1 MAFSSDSS
9 DHEAAAGRQSATAG
23 LALPS
28 LIVIHI
34 GLCCVSLYCVALI
47 YPEYHIFYRPTGLYT
62 AVAVMAAF
70 ALVSVV
76 FVLADFSFG
85 YFVGF
90 YLFTMIT
97 GYLWLN
103 VFSEFVY
110 NHALSGLSVAA
121 SAITFLLPALFI
133 RAPLRQL
140 WTLSTTGLDRVLDG
154 ILVLAA
160 VTFAV
165 GATYNF
171 RLVSLDNI
179 YDFRDNLSSPT
190 ILNYLIGIA
199 STAML
204 PFTFACFV
212 EQKKYWRAGAAL
224 LLMLS
229 FYPIVLSKLALL
241 TPVWLVGML
250 VLSKLLQVRVAVIIS
265 LLAPIVVGLILFAL
279 FRQEALPYKATI
291 PYFGLINFRMI
302 AIPSL
307 AMDYYNEFFFR
318 HDLTHFCQI
327 GALKRLIACPYQE
340 PLSIVIY
347 NAFGIGGNFN
357 ASLFATEGVASV
369 GPMFAPVTAFA
380 CGLIIALGNR
390 VSAGLNPR
398 FILLSGG
405 LFPQTLLNIPFTTVL
420 LSHGLVILFLLWYV
434 MPRPSTDR
442 GS

>member
-1 MAFSSDSS
+1 MAITSDSS
-9 DHEAAAGRQSATAG
+9 DHEAAESRQFDPAGAV
-23 LALPS
+23 LPT
-28 LIVIHI
+28 LILVHI

-47 YPEYHIFYRPTGLYT
+47 YPEYHFFYRPAGLYA
-62 AVAVMAAF
+62 AVAVVAGF
-70 ALVSVV
+70 ALVSMV
-76 FVLADFSFG
+76 FVRADFSFG

-90 YLFTMIT
+90 YLYTMIA

-110 NHALSGLSVAA
+110 NHALTGLSAAA
-121 SAITFLLPALFI
+121 SAVAFLLPALFF
-133 RAPLRQL
+133 RSPLRQL
-140 WTLSTTGLDRVLDG
+140 WTLSTRGLERLLDG
-154 ILVLAA
+154 ILVLAVLA
-160 VTFAV
+160 FAA
-165 GATYNF
+165 GASYNF
-171 RLVSLDNI
+171 RLVSVENI

-190 ILNYLIGIA
+190 SVNYLIGITSSA
-199 STAML
+199 LL
-204 PFTFACFV
+204 PFAFACFV

-224 LLMLS
+224 LLAVS
-229 FYPIVLSKLALL
+229 FYPVILSKIALL

-250 VLSKLLQVRVAVIIS
+250 LLSKIVQLRIAVIVS
-265 LLAPIVVGLILFAL
+265 LLAPMVAGVIVFVL
-279 FRQEALPYKATI
+279 FRNELLPYKAAI
-291 PYFGLINFRMI
+291 PFFGLINFRML

-327 GALKRLIACPYQE
+327 GVLKRLIACPYQE

-369 GPMFAPVTAFA
+369 GPILAPVATFA
-380 CGLIIALGNR
+380 CGLVIALGNR
-390 VSAGLNPR
+390 ASAGLNPR
-398 FILLSGG
+398 FVLLSGG
-405 LFPQTLLNIPFTTVL
+405 LFPQTMLNIPFTTVL

-434 MPRPSTDR
+434 MPRHSTDS